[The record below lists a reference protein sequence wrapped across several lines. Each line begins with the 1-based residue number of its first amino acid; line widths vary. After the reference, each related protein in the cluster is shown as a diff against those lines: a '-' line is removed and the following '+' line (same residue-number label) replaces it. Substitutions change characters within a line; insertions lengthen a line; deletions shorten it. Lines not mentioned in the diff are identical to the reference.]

1 VPLRHL
7 FIDMNSFFASVE
19 QQDKPELRSK
29 AVAVIPTN
37 AETTA
42 CIAACYRAKA
52 RGVRTGTPVWEARK
66 LCPGI
71 VCVVADHKRYVIMH
85 NRVVAAV
92 NRVLPVESVMSID
105 EMSCRLVGDERNP
118 DRATATA
125 RKIKSEIH
133 ALAGEYMYC
142 SIGIG
147 PNTLLA
153 KVAADMQKPNGL
165 TVLAD
170 TDLPTALHRLQLTD
184 FPGVGPRM
192 ERRLKLF
199 GIFTVEQFCQAPAK
213 TLSEAWGS
221 KLLGERWYRLLHGE
235 DVPDAPTRRQ
245 SVSHSHILPPE
256 LRTDEGAYGVLMR
269 LVHKAAARLR
279 KINYYAGA
287 ISVGASFLGN
297 EPGDS
302 VWWEEGAR
310 LPRCQ
315 DTPSFVAAA
324 AKLWEK
330 RPWRAQPGEQ
340 VHPAR
345 RPPQQGRKPFK
356 VGTVL
361 GELVPARAA
370 TPSLFDEDHK
380 GADIS
385 AAMDEINSEF
395 GTSVVYLGAMFG
407 MRDAAPS
414 RVAFT
419 QIPDFDKRV
428 N

>member
-7 FIDMNSFFASVE
+7 FIDMNSFFASCE
-19 QQDKPELRSK
+19 QQDKPYLRDK
-29 AVAVIPTN
+29 AVAVIPTD

-71 VCVVADHKRYVIMH
+71 VCVVADHKRYVTMH

-92 NRVLPVESVMSID
+92 NRVLPIERVMSID
-105 EMSCRLVGDERNP
+105 EMSCRLTGDERNP
-118 DRATATA
+118 EVAAGIA
-125 RKIKSEIH
+125 RKIKTEIH

-147 PNTLLA
+147 PNVMLA

-170 TDLPTALHRLQLTD
+170 ADMPAALHRLHLTD

-192 ERRLKLF
+192 ERRLKLH
-199 GIFTVEQFCQAPAK
+199 GIFTVEQLCQTPMK
-213 TLSEAWGS
+213 TLSEVWGS
-221 KLLGERWYRLLHGE
+221 KVHGERWYRLLHGE
-235 DVPDAPTRRQ
+235 DVPDTPTRRQ
-245 SVSHSHILPPE
+245 TVSHSHVLPPD
-256 LRTDEGAYGVLMR
+256 LRTDAGAYGVLMR

-279 KINYYAGA
+279 KINYWAGA
-287 ISVGASFLGN
+287 ISVGVSYMGD
-297 EPGDS
+297 EPRDS
-302 VWWEEGAR
+302 VWWEESTR
-310 LPRCQ
+310 VPRCR

-330 RPWRAQPGEQ
+330 RLKD
-340 VHPAR
+340 
-345 RPPQQGRKPFK
+345 RKPFK
-356 VGTVL
+356 VATVL
-361 GELVPARAA
+361 SDLVPARSA
-370 TPSLFDEDHK
+370 TPSLFDEDRK
-380 GADIS
+380 GEDIS
-385 AAMDEINSEF
+385 AAMDDVNAEF
-395 GTSVVYLGAMFG
+395 GASVVYLGAMFG
-407 MRDAAPS
+407 MRDAAPT
-414 RVAFT
+414 RIAFT
-419 QIPDFDKRV
+419 QIPDFDRRV